1 MADAELLREAAKSG
15 RGPAVQSGANDLGMF
30 APTSMGIAAVGGA
43 LALGTAG
50 ANATT
55 GSATS
60 GAGSPTAQIET
71 GTGLALDLPAASQG
85 LAGGTVLPDISQSS
99 GVISIASPVAHE
111 SAPSAVSGS
120 ATSSM
125 PSPAPAPQPASSDAL
140 PEAAASGASPVTE
153 VANISGA
160 ATSPQIIE
168 TITAIRATA
177 DQLNEQL
184 NGAIDALVGRV
195 GTNLD
200 DAVSATSAAIGDIGS
215 RVDAITG
222 RIGEASGRVDDL
234 VGGAIDSVS
243 QTIAGLSVKTD
254 ALADDTQTSI
264 ADATAAVAAQLD
276 DATAAISDTVD
287 SALDLADLGGGDPAG
302 GIATLTA
309 LLSST
314 EGFELGDPDLP
325 EPVFASIGEAG
336 AVLEGVG
343 DTIGDTVGDLTMP
356 DVPGLLGNQGGLL
369 GGLFDDDGDGHG

>member
-1 MADAELLREAAKSG
+1 MADAEPLRESAKGG
-15 RGPAVQSGANDLGMF
+15 RGPAVQSGASDLGLF
-30 APTSMGIAAVGGA
+30 APTPMGIAAVGGA
-43 LALGTAG
+43 LALGTTG

-85 LAGGTVLPDISQSS
+85 LAGWTVLPDISQSS

-120 ATSSM
+120 ATNSM
-125 PSPAPAPQPASSDAL
+125 PSPAPVPQPASSDAS
-140 PEAAASGASPVTE
+140 PEAVASGASPVTE

-160 ATSPQIIE
+160 ATSPQFIE
-168 TITAIRATA
+168 TIAAIRATA

-184 NGAIDALVGRV
+184 NGAINALVGRV

-200 DAVSATSAAIGDIGS
+200 EAVSATSAAIGDIGS
-215 RVDAITG
+215 RVEAING
-222 RIGEASGRVDDL
+222 RIGEAVGRVDDL
-234 VGGAIDSVS
+234 VDGAVGGLS
-243 QTIAGLSVKTD
+243 QTIAD
-254 ALADDTQTSI
+254 LADTTDTLVGVTQASVS
-264 ADATAAVAAQLD
+264 DATAAVAAQLD

-287 SALDLADLGGGDPAG
+287 SALDMADLGGGDPAG

-325 EPVFASIGEAG
+325 EPVFASVGQA
-336 AVLEGVG
+336 ASVLEGVG
-343 DTIGDTVGDLTMP
+343 DTVGDLALP

-369 GGLFDDDGDGHG
+369 GGLFDDDGDGNG

>member
-30 APTSMGIAAVGGA
+30 APTPMGIATVGGA
-43 LALGTAG
+43 LALSATA
-50 ANATT
+50 ASATT
-55 GSATS
+55 GPATS
-60 GAGSPTAQIET
+60 GAASPSFQTDIGTALALGLPTAVQGSAV
-71 GTGLALDLPAASQG
+71 GTI
-85 LAGGTVLPDISQSS
+85 LPDISLPS
-99 GVISIASPVAHE
+99 GMISTTSPVAHE

-120 ATSSM
+120 ATNSM
-125 PSPAPAPQPASSDAL
+125 PSPAPVPQPASSDAS
-140 PEAAASGASPVTE
+140 PEAAASGTSPVTE

-168 TITAIRATA
+168 TIAAIRATA

-184 NGAIDALVGRV
+184 NGAINALVGRV

-200 DAVSATSAAIGDIGS
+200 EAVSATSAAIGDIGS
-215 RVDAITG
+215 RVEAING
-222 RIGEASGRVDDL
+222 RIGEAVGRVDDL
-234 VGGAIDSVS
+234 VDGAVGGLS
-243 QTIAGLSVKTD
+243 QTIAD
-254 ALADDTQTSI
+254 LADTTDTLVGVTQASVS
-264 ADATAAVAAQLD
+264 DATAAVAAQLD

-287 SALDLADLGGGDPAG
+287 SALDMADLGGGDPAG

-325 EPVFASIGEAG
+325 EPVFASVGQA
-336 AVLEGVG
+336 ASVLEGVG
-343 DTIGDTVGDLTMP
+343 DTVGDLALP

-369 GGLFDDDGDGHG
+369 SGLFDDDGDGHG

>member
-1 MADAELLREAAKSG
+1 
-15 RGPAVQSGANDLGMF
+15 
-30 APTSMGIAAVGGA
+30 
-43 LALGTAG
+43 
-50 ANATT
+50 
-55 GSATS
+55 
-60 GAGSPTAQIET
+60 
-71 GTGLALDLPAASQG
+71 
-85 LAGGTVLPDISQSS
+85 
-99 GVISIASPVAHE
+99 
-111 SAPSAVSGS
+111 
-120 ATSSM
+120 M

-160 ATSPQIIE
+160 ATSPQFIE
-168 TITAIRATA
+168 TIAAIRATA

-184 NGAIDALVGRV
+184 NGAINALVGRV

-234 VGGAIDSVS
+234 VGGALDSAN
-243 QTIAGLSVKTD
+243 QTIAGLSVTTD
-254 ALADDTQTSI
+254 ALVGDTQASI

-287 SALDLADLGGGDPAG
+287 SALDLVDLGGGDPAG

-325 EPVFASIGEAG
+325 EPVFASVGQA
-336 AVLEGVG
+336 ASVLEGVG
-343 DTIGDTVGDLTMP
+343 DTVGDLALP

-369 GGLFDDDGDGHG
+369 SGLFDDDGDGHG